1 MVSFAYL
8 RISPVFVSRAD
19 CKYANTQLRM
29 PSSHLFEVTHAVD
42 GSELSSRKVPK
53 LSRRYSRL
61 SKKINTMAAPADV
74 WACPA
79 CSYSENID
87 GTTCQMCSSARP
99 RGRRRS
105 VLLIDRS
112 SNHPAAV
119 AAAARGSRGRGPPKA
134 RVAAPA
140 RESPARGAKE
150 KANERIAAQLAQ
162 RAAVPVAEVVH
173 SPSSP
178 DSPLIPPVA
187 AAGSTGAGLGD
198 IAWEEDSLDDDDGP
212 HSPSSCGRGRKT
224 TGEDPTF
231 SPNDDPKSPTDNEVS
246 KYSFFDRLTHYM
258 DGNKI
263 SEANRAAVE
272 VCISVE
278 AGAAV
283 RSMDPKKKEKKETA
297 FYNKYMGCLEEIE
310 DCQFAD
316 ESIRGEMRRRYKK
329 AKKDNNPARLWR
341 KYESDLTDL
350 RNFAKKLPGVGSLS
364 DLPSGSNQLR
374 HMKMPLVHKLW
385 IEKHPV

>member
-19 CKYANTQLRM
+19 CKYANTQMRM

-53 LSRRYSRL
+53 LLSRRYSRL
-61 SKKINTMAAPADV
+61 SKKISTMAAPAV
-74 WACPA
+74 WVCPA

-99 RGRRRS
+99 GGRRS
-105 VLLIDRS
+105 VLLVDRS

-134 RVAAPA
+134 RGVVPT
-140 RESPARGAKE
+140 RESPARGAKD
-150 KANERIAAQLAQ
+150 KANARMADQLGV
-162 RAAVPVAEVVH
+162 VPMAEVVH
-173 SPSSP
+173 SPESSP
-178 DSPLIPPVA
+178 DGPLVPPPA
-187 AAGSTGAGLGD
+187 AARRAGAVDL
-198 IAWEEDSLDDDDGP
+198 AAEDSDSIE
-212 HSPSSCGRGRKT
+212 SPAPPSRGRGRKT
-224 TGEDPTF
+224 MGEDPTF
-231 SPNDDPKSPTDNEVS
+231 SPNDDPESPTDNEVS
-246 KYSFFDRLTHYM
+246 KYSFVDRLTHYM

-263 SEANRAAVE
+263 SEATRAAVE

-283 RSMDPKKKEKKETA
+283 RSMDPMKKEKKETA

-374 HMKMPLVHKLW
+374 HMKMPLVQKLW

>member
-19 CKYANTQLRM
+19 CKYANTQMRM

-53 LSRRYSRL
+53 LLSRRYSRL
-61 SKKINTMAAPADV
+61 SKKISTMAAPAV
-74 WACPA
+74 WVCPA

-99 RGRRRS
+99 GGRRS
-105 VLLIDRS
+105 VLLVDRS

-134 RVAAPA
+134 RGVVPT
-140 RESPARGAKE
+140 RESPARGAKD
-150 KANERIAAQLAQ
+150 KANARMADQLGV
-162 RAAVPVAEVVH
+162 VPMAEVVH
-173 SPSSP
+173 SPESSP
-178 DSPLIPPVA
+178 DGPLVPPPA
-187 AAGSTGAGLGD
+187 AARRAGAVDL
-198 IAWEEDSLDDDDGP
+198 AAEDSDSNK
-212 HSPSSCGRGRKT
+212 SPPPSRGVGRKT
-224 TGEDPTF
+224 TGLGLGFGESSPTF
-231 SPNDDPKSPTDNEVS
+231 SPDCSPELPTDNEVS
-246 KYSFFDRLTHYM
+246 KYSFFARLAHYM
-258 DGNKI
+258 EGKKI

-283 RSMDPKKKEKKETA
+283 RSMDPMKKEKKENA
-297 FYNKYMGCLEEIE
+297 FYNKYMGILDEIE
-310 DCQFAD
+310 DDQFAD
-316 ESIRGEMRRRYKK
+316 DSVCDAMRRRYKK
-329 AKKDNNPARLWR
+329 AKMDNNPAWLWR
-341 KYESDLTDL
+341 KYESDLTEL

-364 DLPSGSNQLR
+364 ELPSGSNQLR
-374 HMKMPLVHKLW
+374 HMKMPLVQKLW
-385 IEKHPV
+385 VEANPV